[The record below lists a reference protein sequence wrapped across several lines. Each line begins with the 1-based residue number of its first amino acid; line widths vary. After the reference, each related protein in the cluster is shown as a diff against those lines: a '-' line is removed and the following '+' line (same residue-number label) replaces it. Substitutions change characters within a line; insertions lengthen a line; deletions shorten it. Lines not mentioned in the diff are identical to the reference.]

1 MSYKIHTNDNIILHS
16 DIYMGTDFSEGFE
29 HWKYIKRYKG
39 KNGKWQYVYAD
50 KKTHKQIAANKKAAN
65 LHAESV
71 KKYTKSEDFWKRVL
85 GGYKRDGI
93 YLDTKGFKNTT
104 KNISIDK
111 MNKMNNLKSME
122 KYNKAANK
130 LINDNSIHTKISK
143 GRSKIKK
150 ILKIK

>member
-1 MSYKIHTNDNIILHS
+1 MSYKIHTNDNTILHS
-16 DIYMGTDFSEGFE
+16 DIYMGADFSEGFE

-50 KKTHKQIAANKKAAN
+50 KKTHKQIAANKKAAK

-71 KKYTKSEDFWKRVL
+71 KKYKKSEDFWKRVL

-93 YLDTKGFKNTT
+93 YLDTKGCKNTT
-104 KNISIDK
+104 KHISIDK

-130 LINDNSIHTKISK
+130 LINDNSISTKISK

>member
-1 MSYKIHTNDNIILHS
+1 MIIQYSIPIFTWALILVKVLNIGNILNV
-16 DIYMGTDFSEGFE
+16 
-29 HWKYIKRYKG
+29 IKV
-39 KNGKWQYVYAD
+39 KNGKWKYVYAD
-50 KKTHKQIAANKKAAN
+50 KKTHKQIEANKKAAK

-71 KKYTKSEDFWKRVL
+71 KKYKKSEDFWKRVL

-111 MNKMNNLKSME
+111 MNKMNNLKSMK
-122 KYNKAANK
+122 KYNKTANK
-130 LINDNSIHTKISK
+130 LINDNSISTKISK

>member
-1 MSYKIHTNDNIILHS
+1 M
-16 DIYMGTDFSEGFE
+16 
-29 HWKYIKRYKG
+29 
-39 KNGKWQYVYAD
+39 
-50 KKTHKQIAANKKAAN
+50 
-65 LHAESV
+65 
-71 KKYTKSEDFWKRVL
+71 

-104 KNISIDK
+104 KHISIDK

-130 LINDNSIHTKISK
+130 LINDNSISTKISK